1 MANSERAG
9 SRLSG
14 KAKAAIL
21 MSTLGPD
28 AAAEIISKLRDREVE
43 TLTLEMSRRP
53 RITREMRRTVLDE
66 FSQLVGGGELSGDG
80 GIDYVRDVLVKAKG
94 EERAALLL
102 EQIEAALSE
111 PGLEGLND
119 IDPGQLVN
127 MIRNEHVQ
135 TIAVIISHLKPAV
148 AGRVL
153 GALPKEIQPDVT
165 RRMARFNRVST
176 EMLKDVENVLNQN
189 FFLMDRGGSEMG
201 GPKAVAEVLNTLDG
215 STEKHILGKLEE
227 SEPETAEEIR
237 KHMFVFED
245 ILLLDDRAVQRVLKD
260 VQSKSL
266 ALAMKAASDSVKD
279 LILRNMSVR
288 AKQMLEEEI
297 DLLGPVRLRTVE
309 EAQSE
314 IVDLIR
320 KLEMGGEISV
330 QRGGEEEDDVLV

>member
-1 MANSERAG
+1 MAGSER
-9 SRLSG
+9 SVRLSG

-28 AAAEIISKLRDREVE
+28 AAAAIIGRLRDREVE
-43 TLTLEMSRRP
+43 TLSLEMSRRP
-53 RITREMRRTVLDE
+53 RITKDMRRQVLDE
-66 FSQLVGGGELSGDG
+66 FSQLVGAGELTGDG

-94 EERAALLL
+94 AEQASLLL

-111 PGLEGLND
+111 PGFEGLND
-119 IDPGQLVN
+119 IDPDQLVN
-127 MIRNEHVQ
+127 MIRNEHPQ
-135 TIAVIISHLKPAV
+135 TIAVIVSHLKPQI

-153 GALPKEIQPDVT
+153 SALPKDVQPDVT

-176 EMLKDVENVLNQN
+176 EMLKDVESVLNQN

-201 GPKAVAEVLNTLDG
+201 GPKAVAEVLNTVDG
-215 STEKHILGKLEE
+215 TTEKHILGKLEE
-227 SEPETAEEIR
+227 FEPETAEEIR

-260 VQSKSL
+260 VQSKQL
-266 ALAMKAASDSVKD
+266 ALSMKAASDSVKEH
-279 LILRNMSVR
+279 ILSNMSAR
-288 AKQMLEEEI
+288 ARQMLEEEI
-297 DLLGPVRLRTVE
+297 ELLGPVRLRTVE

-320 KLEMGGEISV
+320 KLELGGEITIN
-330 QRGGEEEDDVLV
+330 RGGEEEQDVLV